1 MPGPGLYL
9 RICCP
14 PLGSCAQVSFP
25 SGPSLA
31 RGQEAHLTVGGRPL
45 QVPRLLRRC
54 SGRGPGRS
62 WRDAPTPTHAAMLAG
77 HSSPILSISLGSVLQ
92 ACITA
97 GQTGRGEGAKQNCG
111 PMGAAPRSPYRL
123 LKPGSHQAAP
133 GGGVCLTP
141 TQPDPDMWAC
151 RKGRGGS
158 QGSRV
163 QVGGGLPRAS
173 VSPAVPGAPRHCSLV
188 ESHTA
193 LGGPEPG
200 PCH

>member
-31 RGQEAHLTVGGRPL
+31 RGQEAHLTVGGRPP

-92 ACITA
+92 ACIPA

-133 GGGVCLTP
+133 GGGGVSDPHSARPGHVGMQEGERGKPGQQGAGWGGASSCLSLP
-141 TQPDPDMWAC
+141 SCAWGPQALQPSGEPHGT
-151 RKGRGGS
+151 GR
-158 QGSRV
+158 
-163 QVGGGLPRAS
+163 
-173 VSPAVPGAPRHCSLV
+173 
-188 ESHTA
+188 T
-193 LGGPEPG
+193 
-200 PCH
+200 